1 MTFWIGL
8 DLPYRFF
15 HKKQYST
22 FDCMRKYG
30 IVHSKLCHS
39 EREREREM
47 SALPVAHISGGQS
60 FECHW
65 KKTSLLACS
74 TFSYWRGAGGTLYLI
89 IVLYCVGSVLVD
101 DSDIVEVEGAEL
113 YFWVLSSKLYWYIS
127 WAVCSILQKLFQF
140 DSWRPPVCTC
150 HQIEDVY
157 MVVLVHFW
165 L

>member
-74 TFSYWRGAGGTLYLI
+74 TFSYWRGAGGTLYLLK
-89 IVLYCVGSVLVD
+89 VLYCVGSVLVD

-113 YFWVLSSKLYWYIS
+113 YFWVLSSKLYWYHES
-127 WAVCSILQKLFQF
+127 FAVFCENNSNLIVEGLL
-140 DSWRPPVCTC
+140 
-150 HQIEDVY
+150 Y
-157 MVVLVHFW
+157 VLVTKLKMYIW
-165 L
+165 LFLFIFGS

>member
-1 MTFWIGL
+1 
-8 DLPYRFF
+8 
-15 HKKQYST
+15 
-22 FDCMRKYG
+22 MRKYG

-74 TFSYWRGAGGTLYLI
+74 TFSYWRGDGGTLYLI
-89 IVLYCVGSVLVD
+89 IVLHCVGSVLAD

-113 YFWVLSSKLYWYIS
+113 YF
-127 WAVCSILQKLFQF
+127 
-140 DSWRPPVCTC
+140 
-150 HQIEDVY
+150 
-157 MVVLVHFW
+157 
-165 L
+165 